1 MGKALTFHGFE
12 NRRVARHNRHPAVA
26 SHLDLHPVRMFQI
39 PNRLPAFPD
48 NAALVSSNV
57 HLETRFF
64 FALVFTVRL
73 CSVFLGLL
81 GVLFRL
87 VSASRV
93 VAGLARALTARRRF
107 RRALLRNIIIIS
119 LLLLIIGIFVRAV
132 FIIRPIRVVPFVR
145 PRCLGVIGRLCGCG
159 TGTTRSVWCDHD
171 VAGKGLVVCAGWCLR
186 GDVNYRTD
194 ARTHVGGLPRFLG
207 SVT

>member
-1 MGKALTFHGFE
+1 MGNRRGGTCWVGKALTFHGFE

-48 NAALVSSNV
+48 NAALVSPNV
-57 HLETRFF
+57 QLETRFF

-93 VAGLARALTARRRF
+93 YHAPTVSARASSQHHQQPSSSHHRHLRSRRLHHSPHPGRPLF
-107 RRALLRNIIIIS
+107 PPQVLGVHRKSLRLRNGNDKVS
-119 LLLLIIGIFVRAV
+119 
-132 FIIRPIRVVPFVR
+132 VV
-145 PRCLGVIGRLCGCG
+145 
-159 TGTTRSVWCDHD
+159 
-171 VAGKGLVVCAGWCLR
+171 
-186 GDVNYRTD
+186 
-194 ARTHVGGLPRFLG
+194 
-207 SVT
+207 